1 MGYELVCVHG
11 PMKDRRWNL
20 TPDGLKIGRAES
32 CDIRIEDVAVE
43 LFYCIVKLVDGK
55 PVVLNLAS
63 DKGVNVNGS
72 RVSEAQLNSTDVIC
86 VGSDWFVAE
95 SVGGDKGGS
104 GARIAAVAAAIL
116 LLLAAVLFALWR
128 KGQENPP
135 VTQPSIATNPA
146 THVKATITTNR
157 VVRIV
162 GEEVVVTNRIVHVV
176 DNVVVTNYVVEVK
189 PVDKPPMVTEPQG
202 DNVAKTKGDDGHV
215 APGAADGLGLS
226 DDGKTLVS
234 VPQGIA
240 HVVIP
245 NGVTAI
251 GDGVFK
257 NHKALES
264 VAIPPSVEKI
274 GRDAFNCCNKL
285 AGIKIIDLAAWCRL
299 SFDWDQN
306 PLRLAHNLYLNGVLV
321 NEMHIPQGVSS
332 IHENAFR
339 GCASLTRVVIHGDV
353 KTIGAGAFADCGNL
367 AKFEVDRANRH
378 YKSEDG
384 LLLTKDGQT
393 LVAVPASL
401 KAVAIPVG
409 VGTIGGRAFLGCRN
423 LTRMAIP
430 DGVTSIGSG
439 AFANCTGLSDLTVP
453 PSMAKISYYAFD
465 GCNSLANIYISDLTA
480 WCRMSVTGVG
490 APLGNARNLYLNG
503 KLVKDMK
510 IPVDVARI
518 EKFAFRGCGSLTCVT
533 IPQSVK
539 HVGEGAFA
547 DCKNLIEFRVS
558 GGNYQYKDDRGLLM
572 TRDGKTLV
580 AAPGGMP
587 SVEIPGGTEV
597 IAAFAFCGYN
607 RLVDVKIPNCV
618 TRICY
623 KAFADCKGLVRVDI
637 PNSVKSIENRAF
649 AGCGQLESVTIPEGL
664 TDIHERAF
672 EGCKLLLDAQGKP
685 RLQIRTS
692 DLKNSHTR

>member
-63 DKGVNVNGS
+63 DKGVNVNGT
-72 RVSEAQLNSTDVIC
+72 RVSEAHLKAADVIC
-86 VGSDWFVAE
+86 VGSDWFAAE

-104 GARIAAVAAAIL
+104 GARIAGIAAAIL
-116 LLLAAVLFALWR
+116 LLLAAASFALWR
-128 KGQENPP
+128 RGQVNPP
-135 VTQPSIATNPA
+135 VAPSPIPTNA
-146 THVKATITTNR
+146 VAHVQAAITTNH
-157 VVRIV
+157 VVHTI
-162 GEEVVVTNRIVHVV
+162 GKEVVVTNRIVHVV
-176 DNVVVTNYVVEVK
+176 GNVVVTNYVVEVK
-189 PVDKPPMVTEPQG
+189 PVDKTSTVVESQG
-202 DNVAKTKGDDGHV
+202 DNVMKTDGDNGDV
-215 APGAADGLGLS
+215 APDAADGLGLS

-245 NGVTAI
+245 NGVTTI
-251 GDGVFK
+251 DDRVFE

-274 GRDAFNCCNKL
+274 GRNVFNGCSKL
-285 AGIKIIDLAAWCRL
+285 TGIKITDLAAWCRL
-299 SFDWDQN
+299 SFDYDQN
-306 PLRLAHNLYLNGVLV
+306 PLRFAHNLYLNGVLV
-321 NEMHIPQGVSS
+321 SDMHIPRGVSS

-339 GCASLTRVVIHGDV
+339 GCTSLTRVVIHGGV
-353 KTIGAGAFADCGNL
+353 KTIGIGAFADCGNL

-393 LVAVPASL
+393 LVEVPAGL
-401 KAVAIPVG
+401 KTVAIPVG
-409 VGTIGGRAFLGCRN
+409 VVTIGDKAFLGCCN
-423 LTRMAIP
+423 LTKLVIP
-430 DGVTSIGSG
+430 DGVTSIGG
-439 AFANCTGLSDLTVP
+439 AAFRNCSGLSDLTVP
-453 PSMAKISYYAFD
+453 PSMAKISNFAFD
-465 GCNSLANIYISDLTA
+465 GCKSLANIHISDLTA
-480 WCRMSVTGVG
+480 WCRMSIAGFG
-490 APLGNARNLYLNG
+490 APLGKARNLYLNG
-503 KLVKDMK
+503 NLVKDMK
-510 IPVDVARI
+510 IPIDVARI

-533 IPQSVK
+533 IPQGVK

-547 DCKNLIEFRVS
+547 DCSNLMEFRVA

-572 TRDGKTLV
+572 TRDGKILIAV
-580 AAPGGMP
+580 PGGMS
-587 SVEIPGGTEV
+587 SVEIPGGTEE
-597 IAAFAFCGYN
+597 IAVLAFGGCN

-623 KAFADCKGLVRVDI
+623 RAFADCKGLVRVDI
-637 PNSVKSIENRAF
+637 PNSVKSIENLAF
-649 AGCGQLESVTIPEGL
+649 GNCRQLESVTIPEGL

-685 RLQIRTS
+685 RLNIRTS
-692 DLKNSHTR
+692 DLKNKHTR